1 MFKLKNAIII
11 GSFTQV
17 AATTGITLII
27 MQLVGLGFIESLNEE
42 NLQTVLNKMTE
53 TLELDLSI
61 REIKE
66 LENNLAFE
74 TIKIE

>member
-1 MFKLKNAIII
+1 LFKLKNAIII